1 MLEEITKSST
11 ALTQEEKDASIEIQD
26 LTCYWDKVRNFILTA
41 VQYLLFILSWEIWK
55 SNSRMLSLI
64 H

>member
-11 ALTQEEKDASIEIQD
+11 ALPQEEKDASIVIQD
-26 LTCYWDKVRNFILTA
+26 MTCYWDKVRNFVNSG
-41 VQYLLFILSWEIWK
+41 VQYKLFILSWEIWQP
-55 SNSRMLSLI
+55 SRQMLSLI